1 MITQEKVMNYQGKDV
16 FIFELKNEAGH
27 IVTITNYGATL
38 MKILVPDKNGKL
50 DDVNLGFD
58 TVEQYIKDN
67 PFFGCTVGRYAN
79 RIGSGKFTLNGADY
93 TLACNENPHSHLHG
107 GKVGFD
113 KKVWDAEIEG
123 SALKMTYVSAD
134 GEEGYPGELK
144 VTVTFGWSD
153 ADELS
158 IDYQAVTDKDTILN
172 LTNHSY
178 FSLNGATDSILDHE
192 VVIASSSITPVDA
205 HLIPTGE
212 IMPISGTAFDF
223 NTPHKIGERIGSDHP
238 QMVRAGGYDHNFII
252 DGEGLRFFAS
262 LYDEKS
268 GRMME
273 VFSDQPAVQLYS
285 SNFMSDINGKKPYH
299 YRWAACFETQNYPD
313 AINHSNFP
321 SCVLKP
327 GETYHTITKYRF
339 SVKK

>member
-1 MITQEKVMNYQGKDV
+1 M
-16 FIFELKNEAGH
+16 
-27 IVTITNYGATL
+27 
-38 MKILVPDKNGKL
+38 
-50 DDVNLGFD
+50 
-58 TVEQYIKDN
+58 
-67 PFFGCTVGRYAN
+67 
-79 RIGSGKFTLNGADY
+79 NGAK
-93 TLACNENPHSHLHG
+93 E
-107 GKVGFD
+107 
-113 KKVWDAEIEG
+113 
-123 SALKMTYVSAD
+123 
-134 GEEGYPGELK
+134 
-144 VTVTFGWSD
+144 
-153 ADELS
+153 
-158 IDYQAVTDKDTILN
+158 
-172 LTNHSY
+172 
-178 FSLNGATDSILDHE
+178 SILDHE

-212 IMPISGTAFDF
+212 IMPITGTAFDF
-223 NTPHKIGERIGSDHP
+223 NKPHKIGERIGSDHP

-262 LYDEKS
+262 LYDKKS
-268 GRMME
+268 GRLME

-285 SNFMSDINGKKPYH
+285 SNFMGDINGKKPYH